1 MIICPRFF
9 LGGIFFSNISW
20 ENSHQLPFLSDGCL
34 EKSLGCL
41 SLPLTLIL
49 RQSPFIVHHCVLQV
63 ICGRSFPEF
72 SCFQLPSHQRGARIT
87 DMHPAMSGVFV
98 WVLGIQAQGLTFVG
112 QVFHPQS
119 QLPWPQLILITFFFS
134 DCVTFTSSVLTD
146 FFSWKMHTQTHVQW
160 EKQQVKMKIKE
171 KKNTS

>member
-1 MIICPRFF
+1 MPKIF
-9 LGGIFFSNISW
+9 LRWNFFFSNISW

-49 RQSPFIVHHCVLQV
+49 RQSPFVVHHCVPQV

-72 SCFQLPSHQRGARIT
+72 SCFQLSSRHVWGFYVGSGDPS
-87 DMHPAMSGVFV
+87 SGPHICRASVSPTEPTSLAPTHFY
-98 WVLGIQAQGLTFVG
+98 
-112 QVFHPQS
+112 H
-119 QLPWPQLILITFFFS
+119 FFFS